1 MRALPTNAPTN
12 VAAID
17 ERDPNAGGASHHY
30 GIQWGGPKEV
40 TRIQFQHGPRG
51 LATST
56 AGLFEDDLL
65 AILEDRLVCFQA
77 GPFACEE
84 NEQALAA
91 TRGSTSASVSRSAS
105 RRASWARTGSTGR
118 ETAVREQ
125 RQRRSVETLGG

>member
-84 NEQALAA
+84 TEQALAGVRHA
-91 TRGSTSASVSRSAS
+91 RVHLGQRVAKRIAQGVLGENREHRS
-105 RRASWARTGSTGR
+105 
-118 ETAVREQ
+118 
-125 RQRRSVETLGG
+125 

>member
-65 AILEDRLVCFQA
+65 AILEDPWSAFRRVPSHARRTSRPLPA
-77 GPFACEE
+77 S
-84 NEQALAA
+84 A
-91 TRGSTSASVSRSAS
+91 TRGSTSASGSRSAS
-105 RRASWARTGSTGR
+105 RRASWARTGSKGR
-118 ETAVREQ
+118 EIDQ
-125 RQRRSVETLGG
+125 GGRG